1 MVNVS
6 DGAKPVDYRIE
17 SFIKH
22 PSYNHYNKENDI
34 ALIELEKKV
43 IFSAFIRPACL
54 HQHQDFIGMVVAVAD
69 VQSTKMN
76 F

>member
-22 PSYNHYNKENDI
+22 PNYNHYSKENDI

-54 HQHQDFIGMVVAVAD
+54 YQQQDFIGMVVAVTK
-69 VQSTKMN
+69 VQFTKMN